1 MHPKGKDMIAKRLVL
16 ATIGA
21 AFAGAMS
28 VTPSFA
34 QTAEPTYKGDPSVYK
49 LIFED
54 ANFRVI
60 EVNRKKGVHDKTHG
74 HPSPSVVYN
83 ITDCKTR
90 QYAPDGKT
98 SENDRKAGTANAVP
112 VIASHSAENIGP
124 EDCRQLF
131 VEKK

>member
-1 MHPKGKDMIAKRLVL
+1 MTVRRIL
-16 ATIGA
+16 AAA
-21 AFAGAMS
+21 AFSGLMYTLASSAA
-28 VTPSFA
+28 PA

-60 EVNRKKGVHDKTHG
+60 EVVRKKGVHDKPHS

-90 QYAPDGKT
+90 QYAADGKT
-98 SENDRKAGTANAVP
+98 TENERKAGSANAVP
-112 VIASHSAENIGP
+112 VVMSHSAENTGP
-124 EDCRQLF
+124 DDCKQVF